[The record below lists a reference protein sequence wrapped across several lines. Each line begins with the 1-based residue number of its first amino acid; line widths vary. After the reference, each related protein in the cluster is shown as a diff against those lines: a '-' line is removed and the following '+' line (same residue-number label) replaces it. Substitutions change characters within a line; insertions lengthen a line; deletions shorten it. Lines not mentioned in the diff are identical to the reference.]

1 MEDSEKRSV
10 HSTRCRWDVI
20 QQAESQVATSNYSFS
35 VTTASYHFQQAPPMI
50 LVTRANTK
58 SVELRT
64 STRTAH
70 RNGPIGCGL
79 ALRCHGRPE
88 QV

>member
-1 MEDSEKRSV
+1 MEDSEKHSV
-10 HSTRCRWDVI
+10 HSTRCRWDDI
-20 QQAESQVATSNYSFS
+20 QQAESQVATSNYIQFFSKHSF
-35 VTTASYHFQQAPPMI
+35 VPFPTGTPDDP
-50 LVTRANTK
+50 TRASTK

-64 STRTAH
+64 RTRTAH

-88 QV
+88 EV